1 MENIMATLKEQQ
13 EMDQMIRERL
23 AEMGYSSS
31 ASQKP
36 KHDFTHNGVDYYHY
50 STPTVED
57 HCHEQ
62 EAIDRLR
69 AKGITHI
76 ERYCCEDNIDWYNR
90 YVDSKGNIISE
101 EEC

>member
-1 MENIMATLKEQQ
+1 MTTLTKQEQQ

-23 AEMGYSSS
+23 TEMGYSNST
-31 ASQKP
+31 SQKP
-36 KHDFTHNGVDYYHY
+36 KHDFTHDGVKYYY
-50 STPTVED
+50 YTTATIENMCD
-57 HCHEQ
+57 EQ
-62 EAIDRLR
+62 ESIDGLR

-76 ERYCCEDNIDWYNR
+76 ERYCSEDEINWYNR